1 MEMAN
6 EIAEDTEFVLVTERF
21 HPDTT
26 SRTGQLMTDLAAGLQ
41 ERGLDVAVRTRR
53 MRSSE
58 TASNGERLN
67 GLNIKRVPLPEV
79 SGSSV
84 FHRAFNWVTFVLF
97 VSISLLTDRPKKNRE
112 IIFVSHPAIL
122 PPALWVV
129 CKLRGWEYTYIVY
142 DFYPDAAVELG
153 YLTDGG
159 VVHTAWSRINLRL
172 LPEAKHIVALGPVMR
187 DRLVHSCRGALGYED
202 VTTIHN
208 WDEEG
213 FIVPRSKSDNWF
225 SKKHDL
231 VDAFTLV
238 YAGNIGEFHDLET
251 VIRAATAFD
260 RDDVEIFIIGEGD
273 KKESIVE
280 LAEDLDVLGKTVTVL
295 PYQPYEDVPYTLTA
309 GDATIVAV
317 NEGFKGLCVSSKL
330 YSSLAAGQPVL
341 VVSSA
346 DDDEARIVEAFDAGT
361 QVTPGDTDAVV
372 STIRRWQLMPELVD
386 RQGTNAR
393 DAFEEH
399 FTRDQ
404 SVDRYYNMLTGQ
416 TDTVSAPHEEQPTV

>member
-1 MEMAN
+1 MAN
-6 EIAEDTEFVLVTERF
+6 EGPESTEFVLVTERF

-26 SRTGQLMTDLAAGLQ
+26 STTGQLMTDLAAGLQ
-41 ERGLDVAVRTRR
+41 ERGLDMAVRTRR
-53 MRSSE
+53 MRRSERESS
-58 TASNGERLN
+58 GERLD
-67 GLNIKRVPLPEV
+67 GLSIKRVPVPEA

-84 FHRAFNWVTFVLF
+84 FHRAFNWGTFVLF
-97 VSISLLTDRPKKNRE
+97 VSLSLLTDRPEKNRE
-112 IIFVSHPAIL
+112 IIFVSHPPIL
-122 PPALWVV
+122 PPSLWVV

-153 YLTDGG
+153 YITDGG
-159 VVHTAWSRINLRL
+159 IVHTAWSRINLRL
-172 LPEAKHIVALGPVMR
+172 LPEAKHVVALGPVMR
-187 DRLVHSCRGALGYED
+187 ERLVYSCRGALRYED
-202 VTTIHN
+202 VTIIHN
-208 WDEEG
+208 WDEEE

-225 SKKHDL
+225 SMKHGL
-231 VDAFTLV
+231 VDSFTLV

-251 VIRAATAFD
+251 VIRAAAEFN
-260 RDDVEIFIIGEGD
+260 RNDVEILIIGEGD
-273 KKESIVE
+273 KKESIVD
-280 LAEDLDVLGKTVTVL
+280 LADDLDVLGKTVTIL

-341 VVSSA
+341 VISSD

-393 DAFEEH
+393 EAFEEH

-404 SVDRYYNMLTGQ
+404 SVDRYYKLLTGQ
-416 TDTVSAPHEEQPTV
+416 TETVSVPHERQPTA